1 MALEEIVKQ
10 DDDKKEEKDD
20 KEEEDTKKSFDQT
33 LIETISTLT
42 EHVKAQS
49 ESLAAL
55 DDRLTKALEE
65 EPKTQL
71 DFPNTSDDEGVG
83 EKVKVPDTYQSNSVQ
98 AELDAD
104 GAETEDDPEEL
115 VMQEKSEA
123 PTENSPY
130 TSIGKTNFDFTTE
143 TPRPTTSVETINK
156 SDQNGLN
163 MVLKD
168 AREQGFDSLSVVA
181 QKILKGDYYTP
192 TQEESWF

>member
-10 DDDKKEEKDD
+10 NDDKKEEEDD

-115 VMQEKSEA
+115 VMQEKSE
-123 PTENSPY
+123 
-130 TSIGKTNFDFTTE
+130 KTNFDFTTE

-181 QKILKGDYYTP
+181 QRILKGDYYTP
-192 TQEESWF
+192 SQEESWF